1 MKISSSTCVI
11 ACLAAG
17 GWFIGA
23 CVAADPATETVPL
36 PKAVGGVRVSGG
48 GRVVLPDPLLLDGS
62 AHRAENKSEYGM
74 IGDFEVPGDDNVRNG
89 KVGGNSGTA
98 GSQKAPD
105 SSVSMPTA
113 LPAGGTGQENP
124 AAKTAGGAGAM
135 QPTQGNAAAAN
146 SKATPAAGGGG
157 ATDPKAAQ
165 KTGGGGGGEP
175 IAQAQGIQ
183 VPELGGAQSGL
194 APGDAGARAP
204 GAVSLGD
211 KAMMIPQS
219 TQSMAGVVGLQQPV
233 NQNTQVYEK
242 PTGTG
247 GKGSTGTQGP
257 NRAEK
262 GRAIPAGL

>member
-1 MKISSSTCVI
+1 MPK
-11 ACLAAG
+11 
-17 GWFIGA
+17 
-23 CVAADPATETVPL
+23 VAD
-36 PKAVGGVRVSGG
+36 GVRVTGA

-62 AHRAENKSEYGM
+62 AHRVENKSEYGM

-89 KVGGNSGTA
+89 KVGGNSGTR

-105 SSVSMPTA
+105 SSASMPTA
-113 LPAGGTGQENP
+113 LLAGGTGQDNP
-124 AAKTAGGAGAM
+124 AAKAAGGVGAT
-135 QPTQGNAAAAN
+135 QQTQGSAAAAN
-146 SKATPAAGGGG
+146 SKATPATGGGG

-165 KTGGGGGGEP
+165 NAGGGGGGEP
-175 IAQAQGIQ
+175 IAQPQGLQ
-183 VPELGGAQSGL
+183 VAELGGAQSGL
-194 APGDAGARAP
+194 SLGEAGARAP

-219 TQSMAGVVGLQQPV
+219 SQSMAGVVGMQQSV

-247 GKGSTGTQGP
+247 GKGPTGTQGP
-257 NRAEK
+257 NRVEK